1 MEEFNDSH
9 GELNDS
15 DQLYIDLDSSRVE
28 VVIIEETVSRIGS
41 AAGRV
46 PQDWKRQLGTR
57 RKNHF
62 SKDSNVISIKLS
74 IIK

>member
-1 MEEFNDSH
+1 MIVTSCI
-9 GELNDS
+9 
-15 DQLYIDLDSSRVE
+15 YIYLGSSRVE

-46 PQDWKRQLGTR
+46 PQDWKRQLRTR
-57 RKNHF
+57 RKNQF

-74 IIK
+74 IIKLYILVCVVE